1 MRKQLIT
8 AAILAS
14 CAAAT
19 SAFAVDLGEGT
30 TVGGQAFFDF
40 TNISDHQG
48 QANGSDPAVAPSGTG
63 FDVKRFY
70 LIVDHQFNDVWSADL
85 TTDAQYASNSTV
97 VTGATVTC
105 SGGAK
110 PTGTTCPTGSSVTS
124 ITPTTTAVNTGGSV
138 TEVMVKYFYVAA
150 KLNDALTVHAGA
162 YAMPWVQ
169 YVDGLT
175 GLRWV
180 EKSIGDRLSLL
191 NTSDWGVNASGSF
204 ANNLIAYSTSVVDG
218 GGYKNPTRTKY
229 PDFEGRL
236 STKPFSWLDIGVG
249 YYNGHLGQVTVANE
263 NYDEANA
270 TRWDGL
276 VSVNYA
282 GARLTAEYIDAKN
295 YKTVN
300 SIAAGVFGTQD
311 VVAGS
316 ATAALNDDATKGYS
330 LIASYAFT
338 ASWQVFAR
346 YDNVNLSENVLP
358 NLKDKF
364 YDFGIDYKPLKSLDL
379 ALVYKNE
386 QVFNGAATI
395 GSADAN
401 SSYVIGGAT
410 SGTDGT
416 FREIG
421 IYAQFKY

>member
-1 MRKQLIT
+1 MRKHLFT
-8 AAILAS
+8 AAIIAS
-14 CAAAT
+14 GAAAT
-19 SAFAVDLGEGT
+19 SAFAVDVGENT
-30 TVGGQAFFDF
+30 TIGGQAFFDF

-48 QANGSDPAVAPSGTG
+48 QTNGTDPAVAPSGTG

-70 LIVDHQFNDVWSADL
+70 LIVDHQFDEVWSADL
-85 TTDAQYASNSTV
+85 TTDAQYASNTTV

-105 SGGAK
+105 SGGAH

-124 ITPTTTAVNTGGSV
+124 VTPTTTSVNTGGSV
-138 TEVMVKYFYVAA
+138 TELMVKYLYVAA
-150 KLNDALTVHAGA
+150 KLNDALTIHVGS
-162 YAMPWVQ
+162 YALPWVQ
-169 YVDGLT
+169 YVDNLT
-175 GLRWV
+175 GYRWV
-180 EKSIGDRLSLL
+180 EKSVGDRLSLAS
-191 NTSDWGVNASGSF
+191 TADWGVNASGSF
-204 ANNLIAYSTSVVDG
+204 VNNLLGYSVSVVDG

-229 PDFEGRL
+229 PDFEGRVT
-236 STKPFSWLDIGVG
+236 SKPFSWLDVGVG

-263 NYDEANA
+263 NFAENNA
-270 TRWDGL
+270 TRWDGV

-300 SIAAGVFGTQD
+300 SLTAGVFGTQD

-316 ATAALNDDATKGYS
+316 STAVLNSDAAKGYS
-330 LIASYAFT
+330 LLASYAFNAT
-338 ASWQVFAR
+338 WNVFAR

-364 YDFGIDYKPLKSLDL
+364 YDFGIDYKALKSLDL

-386 QVFNGAATI
+386 QVDNGAATI
-395 GSADAN
+395 ASADAN

-410 SGTDGT
+410 STTDGT

-421 IYAQFKY
+421 LYAQYKF